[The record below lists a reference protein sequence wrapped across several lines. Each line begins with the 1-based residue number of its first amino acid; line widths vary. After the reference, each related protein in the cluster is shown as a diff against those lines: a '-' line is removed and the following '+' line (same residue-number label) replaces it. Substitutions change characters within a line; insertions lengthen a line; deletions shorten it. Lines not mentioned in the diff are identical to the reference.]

1 MKLVKLN
8 EARFSYSD
16 ELVNQIKEYPAFKAI
31 QDALIKD
38 TSLKAEYRDVKHT
51 IKNLLNLYSKEENIK
66 SNEITYEG
74 FITWIEDN
82 QSFEGYLTPIAM
94 DYIHELPQETVINLS
109 CIDPDFERTIN
120 TIIKEYNWDEDE
132 YYVSDVDLDTPKTRK
147 RNKSTLRDL
156 YYTLFNTWKLDKED
170 QVTDKDIENE
180 KGMYEQTKDEI
191 AKTYYAGHYVSED
204 LDNPIETEPVIQD
217 VVETPEVIETEVT
230 NEQLKSGLDQSVNY
244 LITQAWNFISEVN
257 SVIATL
263 DFNEGTFE
271 NGESFKNI
279 LNTVVDDST
288 ITIGMLHKAL
298 SLIKAGTD
306 NLISAGEEKAENII

>member
-16 ELVNQIKEYPAFKAI
+16 ELINQLKEYPAFKAI
-31 QDALIKD
+31 QNALVKD

-66 SNEITYEG
+66 SNEITYDS
-74 FITWIEDN
+74 FIEWIEDN
-82 QSFEGYLTPIAM
+82 QSFDGYLTPIAM

-109 CIDPDFERTIN
+109 CVDPDFERTIN
-120 TIIKEYNWDEDE
+120 TIIKEYNWDEDD
-132 YYVSDVDLDTPKTRK
+132 YYVSDVDLDKPKTRK

-170 QVTDKDIENE
+170 QVSDKDIENE
-180 KGMYEQTKDEI
+180 KGMYRQTKDEI
-191 AKTYYAGHYVSED
+191 AKTYYAGQYVSED
-204 LDNPIETEPVIQD
+204 LNNEVEAEPIETVLQT
-217 VVETPEVIETEVT
+217 TPEVPEADIT

-271 NGESFKNI
+271 NDESFKTI

-306 NLISAGEEKAENII
+306 NLISVGEEKAENII